1 MFFAPAKAGRKVSAR
16 FKVREL
22 PDVETLDPAPLSVH
36 WLLVWLPLP
45 GVMPDAGWMP
55 ASVNSH
61 KVFSARL
68 KLTTQPFTVETAVL
82 KFADTLVR
90 SAAPAPSVY
99 SKVNVC
105 DVPLPE
111 LGDTPP
117 IPRHSARVR
126 LVTKAPYLRALMVG

>member
-16 FKVREL
+16 FNVSVL
-22 PDVETLDPAPLSVH
+22 PEVDTLDPAPLSVH
-36 WLLVWLPLP
+36 WPFCWLPLP
-45 GVMPDAGWMP
+45 GVMPEAGWTP
-55 ASVNSH
+55 ASVSSH
-61 KVFSARL
+61 KVLSARL

-90 SAAPAPSVY
+90 SAAPALSVY
-99 SKVNVC
+99 CRVNVC

-117 IPRHSARVR
+117 NPGNWAKVS
-126 LVTKAPYLRALMVG
+126 LVTKAP

>member
-1 MFFAPAKAGRKVSAR
+1 MFFAPAKDCGKVSAR
-16 FKVREL
+16 FNVRVL
-22 PDVETLDPAPLSVH
+22 PEVETPDPAPLSVH
-36 WLLVWLPLP
+36 CVFCWLPLP
-45 GVMPDAGWMP
+45 GVMPEGGWTP
-55 ASVNSH
+55 ASVSSH

-82 KFADTLVR
+82 KLADTLVR
-90 SAAPAPSVY
+90 SAAPAASVY
-99 SKVNVC
+99 RKVNVC